1 MSTKH
6 IQVKKLALAICAG
19 LGCAVTQTALA
30 QDSQTQQPLQEEQ
43 TVEVISVTGTLIEG
57 VNPVG
62 SNVIGLSEEKIIE
75 QGVTSAT
82 DVLRR
87 IPQMQSF
94 NSVPENTLTASIPFE
109 PPQIRG
115 IGGLSGMATLVMLNG
130 NRLVPVGPMN
140 WVDSSMIPASLL
152 ERVEVIPD
160 GGSSIYGSDAVA
172 GVINFIPKRNLDGGE
187 ISVQYGMGHGD
198 YDRVDVSGGFGHSWS
213 SGSLVTAFSYG
224 DRSAMFGKDLD
235 YIREDLTAEGGAD
248 YRSSACN
255 PGNILAD
262 NQLYGLPGVD
272 VSAPNFCSSFDEQS
286 YYPEEER
293 YSIFTSLIQEIGD
306 NTELDLMAYYSRREA
321 TDYDPTD
328 VRASTTVTSANPY
341 FVSIDGETQNE
352 VAFSYADVFGAA
364 GKNDSVYE
372 QWQVTPTLKFTLSDS
387 WKLKA
392 TLNYGESS
400 STYNDGMINS
410 EAQAAALASTSTD
423 TALNPYDVSQTPASV
438 LAQIADWRQFN
449 STDQSL
455 AEVKL
460 IANGELFEIAGG
472 LMRIAVGTEYRE
484 ETFEQII
491 DIGTAAMPSTS
502 TDSDIDRKVKSVFGE
517 LYIPLVSEDN
527 AMPLVQHLDVSIS
540 GRYDDYND
548 VGSSSNPKI
557 AVTWN
562 PHIDLTVR
570 GTWGTSFHAPA
581 LADLAAP
588 LQYQLFLPFS
598 PFRASDSS
606 FVPDFFMPTFLLEGA
621 SEGIK
626 PESAET
632 MSLGADWYLTD
643 SLQVS
648 LTYWSVEYEDR
659 LDQNAGFF
667 FGPQYYEEAVNED
680 FYILSPASADE
691 VIAKFGDFPAAGYP
705 SLEAMFGIFGVPY
718 VVSDQRKNN
727 MGAYEVN
734 GLDYSLQY
742 FTDVAWGELDVNVS
756 GTYMLN
762 RDKENVQGAGF
773 QDTLKLGDFNAPIS
787 AFNSVAT
794 VGLRHDDLYV
804 SGTLLHRGGAE
815 VGEEDIDSYTTFNLF
830 ASYDISLDTQVTF
843 NIDNV
848 LDEDPPFRVIE
859 EGVAY
864 KSMGRFMSVGFRTK
878 F

>member
-19 LGCAVTQTALA
+19 LGCVVTQTALA
-30 QDSQTQQPLQEEQ
+30 QESQAQQPSQEEQ

-94 NSVPENTLTASIPFE
+94 NSVPENTLSSSIPFE

-130 NRLVPVGPMN
+130 NRLVPVGPAN

-235 YIREDLTAEGGAD
+235 YIKEDLTADGGAD

-262 NQLYGLPGVD
+262 NVLYGLPGVD
-272 VSAPNFCSSFDEQS
+272 ATAPNFCSSFDEQS

-293 YSIFTSLIQEIGD
+293 YSLFTSLIQEIGD
-306 NTELDLMAYYSRREA
+306 NAELDLMAYYSRREA
-321 TDYDPTD
+321 TDYDPAD
-328 VRASTTVTSANPY
+328 VRSSAGITSDNPY
-341 FVSIDGETQNE
+341 FISANGEAANE
-352 VAFSYADVFGAA
+352 VAFSYEDVWGAA
-364 GKNDSVYE
+364 GKNPSVYE
-372 QWQVTPTLKFTLSDS
+372 QWQVTPTIKVTLSDS
-387 WKLKA
+387 WKIKG
-392 TLNYGESS
+392 TLNYGKSS
-400 STYNDGMINS
+400 SQYTDIRINS
-410 EAQAAALASTSTD
+410 EAQAAALAATSVD
-423 TALNPYDVSQTPASV
+423 DALNPYDVSQTPAGV
-438 LAQIADWRQFN
+438 LAQIADWSEVN

-460 IANGELFEIAGG
+460 IANGELFEVAGG
-472 LMRIAVGTEYRE
+472 LMRAAVGAEYRE
-484 ETFEQII
+484 ETFEQTVN
-491 DIGTAAMPSTS
+491 IGTAAMPSTS
-502 TDSDIDRKVKSVFGE
+502 SERDVDRNIKSVFGE
-517 LYIPLVSEDN
+517 LYIPLVSDDN

-548 VGSSSNPKI
+548 VGSSTNPKI

-562 PHIDLTVR
+562 PHTDVTVR

-588 LQYQLFLPFS
+588 LQYELFLPFS
-598 PFRASDSS
+598 PFRASDSP
-606 FVPDFFMPTFLLEGA
+606 FVPDFFKPSFLVGGA
-621 SEGIK
+621 AEGIK

-632 MSLGADWYLTD
+632 MSLGTDWYATD
-643 SLQVS
+643 ELKVS
-648 LTYWSVEYEDR
+648 VTYWSVKYEDR

-667 FGPQYYEEAVNED
+667 FGPSYYDEEVNQD
-680 FYILSPASADE
+680 FFILGPSSAEE
-691 VIAKFGDFPAAGYP
+691 VIAKFGDLPVAGFPD
-705 SLEAMFGIFGVPY
+705 LQTMFNIFGEPY

-727 MGAYEVN
+727 MGAYELD

-830 ASYDISLDTQVTF
+830 ASYDISMDTQVTF